1 MRMHSFIWIG
11 LVSLLLAGCSQ
22 NMEVV
27 NSGERLEDSPKP
39 VADTNAAPLA
49 RKGEGEKSEVPPFVK
64 AYFMHTQLAIAPE
77 RSRQWARVV
86 HGLSRLGPNR
96 FQQDPEDTQPNGR

>member
-1 MRMHSFIWIG
+1 MKLRSLIWIG
-11 LVSLLLAGCSQ
+11 TLAVLLASCSQ

-64 AYFMHTQLAIAPE
+64 AYFMHTWVEALYGKHTQNKH
-77 RSRQWARVV
+77 QN
-86 HGLSRLGPNR
+86 PNW
-96 FQQDPEDTQPNGR
+96 QSHLKDPVNGRVGC